1 MTENFFD
8 TVFDNNREWVAQK
21 LATDPHFFE
30 NLSLGQNPEVLYIG
44 CSDSRVTA
52 EELMGAGPGQ
62 VFVHRNIANIVAP
75 TDLSALSVIDYA
87 VTHLGVK
94 RIVVCGHYGCGGVHA
109 AMKPLDLGVLN
120 PWLRNIRDVYRTHV
134 NELKGIDDPE
144 LRHRRLVELN
154 IEEQCLNVTK
164 IAAVQ
169 RSFLNQGYPTVH
181 GLVFDMKTGELI
193 DLKINFTEKL
203 DGIRE
208 IYDLGTFVEPTG

>member
-208 IYDLGTFVEPTG
+208 IYDLGTFVKPTG